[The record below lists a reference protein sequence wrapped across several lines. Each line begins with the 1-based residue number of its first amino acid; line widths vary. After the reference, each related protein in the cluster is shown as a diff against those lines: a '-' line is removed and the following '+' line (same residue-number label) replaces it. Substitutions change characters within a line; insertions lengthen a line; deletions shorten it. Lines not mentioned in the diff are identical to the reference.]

1 MNMKLN
7 GPIKMFIKVA
17 VTVVLLAYL
26 LLTINVGAIASTI
39 TGMAIVPLILCLPLV
54 GIMYAIRAEKWKA
67 LLKPIGID
75 LPFVSSLKI
84 YLIGTFYGSVTPGRA
99 GEVSRSFFMGDKKSK
114 TIPTVIIDRV
124 IDIIC
129 LLVLSAISIIV
140 FFNSVMMGAIL
151 AMLVIVFTACS
162 VALLHRGVVSFI
174 FSLLKI
180 GNDQREDYLGT
191 VEATIGDR
199 RALAY
204 AFGLTLCYYA
214 VNTLAFW
221 LILRALSVSINPVI
235 ALALPVII
243 IMGNVPISISG
254 LGVRELVSVTVFS
267 MFNSSAAYGFSAS
280 LILYLLTSLMPGL
293 IGLVFTL
300 EGVRSYGTEKREL

>member
-1 MNMKLN
+1 MKLK
-7 GPIKMFIKVA
+7 GPIETFLKIA
-17 VTVVLLAYL
+17 VTVILLAYL
-26 LLTINVGAIASTI
+26 MLSINVGAITSTI
-39 TGMAIVPLILCLPLV
+39 TGMAILPLILCMPLV
-54 GIMYAIRAEKWKA
+54 GIMYAIRAEKWKT

-75 LPFVSSLKI
+75 MQFFSSLKI

-99 GEVSRSFFMGDKKSK
+99 GEISRSFFMGDKKSK
-114 TIPTVIIDRV
+114 TIPTVIIDR
-124 IDIIC
+124 ITDIIC
-129 LLVLSAISIIV
+129 LLALSAISIII
-140 FFNSVMMGAIL
+140 FFNSVMMAVIL
-151 AMLVIVFTACS
+151 TLLIIVFAACS
-162 VALLHRGVVSFI
+162 VALLHRGSVSFI

-180 GNDQREDYLGT
+180 DDDHRKDYLGT
-191 VEATIGDR
+191 VDATIKDR

-221 LILRALSVSINPVI
+221 LILRALSVTINPVI

-280 LILYLLTSLMPGL
+280 LILYLLTSLLPGL
-293 IGLVFTL
+293 VGLVFTL

>member
-1 MNMKLN
+1 MKLADTTKT
-7 GPIKMFIKVA
+7 ILKIT
-17 VTVVLLAYL
+17 VTAALLAYL
-26 LLTINVGAIASTI
+26 LLSIDVGTISSTI
-39 TGMAIVPLILCLPLV
+39 IHMDIVPLILCVPLV
-54 GIMYAIRAEKWKA
+54 GVMYAIRAEKWKT
-67 LLKPIGID
+67 LLKPIGIEM
-75 LPFVSSLKI
+75 PFLSSLKI

-99 GEVSRSFFMGDKKSK
+99 GELSRSFFMGDKKSK

-124 IDIIC
+124 TDIIC
-129 LLVLSAISIIV
+129 LLALSAISIIV
-140 FFNSVMMGAIL
+140 FFNSMTLTVIL
-151 AMLVIVFTACS
+151 VLLIIVFAACS
-162 VALLHRGVVSFI
+162 VALLHRGAVSFL

-180 GNDQREDYLGT
+180 GDEHRDDYLST
-191 VEATIGDR
+191 VEATVRDR

-204 AFGLTLCYYA
+204 AFVLTFCYYA

-221 LILRALSVSINPVI
+221 LILRALSVTINPVI

-280 LILYLLTSLMPGL
+280 LVLYLLTSLLPGL
-293 IGLVFTL
+293 VGLVFTL

>member
-1 MNMKLN
+1 MKLD
-7 GPIKMFIKVA
+7 GPTKIFLKIA

-26 LLTINVGAIASTI
+26 LLSINVGAIVSTI
-39 TGMAIVPLILCLPLV
+39 TGMAMLPLILCLPLIGV
-54 GIMYAIRAEKWKA
+54 MYAIRAEKWKA
-67 LLKPIGID
+67 LLRPIGID

-124 IDIIC
+124 TDIIC
-129 LLVLSAISIIV
+129 LLALSAISVVV
-140 FFNSVMMGAIL
+140 FFNSVMMAAIL
-151 AMLVIVFTACS
+151 ALLVVVFAAGS
-162 VALLHRGVVSFI
+162 VALLHRGVVSYI

-180 GNDQREDYLGT
+180 GDDHREDYLGT
-191 VEATIGDR
+191 VDATIRDR

-221 LILRALSVSINPVI
+221 LILRSLSVTIDPVI

-243 IMGNVPISISG
+243 IMGNVPITISG

-280 LILYLLTSLMPGL
+280 LVLYLLTSLLPGL
-293 IGLVFTL
+293 VGLVFSL

>member
-1 MNMKLN
+1 MTMKLE
-7 GPIKMFIKVA
+7 GPIKTVLKIA
-17 VTVVLLAYL
+17 VTCILLAYL
-26 LLTINVGAIASTI
+26 LFSINVGAIASTI
-39 TGMAIVPLILCLPLV
+39 TGMAILPLIFCLPLV
-54 GIMYAIRAEKWKA
+54 GIMYAIRAEKWKT

-75 LPFVSSLKI
+75 MPFFSSLKI

-114 TIPTVIIDRV
+114 TIPTVVIDRV

-129 LLVLSAISIIV
+129 LLALSVISIVV
-140 FFNSVMMGAIL
+140 FFNSVMLSVIL
-151 AMLVIVFTACS
+151 VLLVIVFAVCS
-162 VALLHRGVVSFI
+162 IALLHRGAVSYI

-180 GNDQREDYLGT
+180 DDKHREDYLST
-191 VEATIGDR
+191 VDATIKDR

-221 LILRALSVSINPVI
+221 LILQALNITINPVI
-235 ALALPVII
+235 ALALPIII

-280 LILYLLTSLMPGL
+280 LVLYLLTSLIPGL
-293 IGLVFTL
+293 VGLIFTL
-300 EGVRSYGTEKREL
+300 EGVRSYGIEKREL

>member
-1 MNMKLN
+1 MKIN
-7 GPIKMFIKVA
+7 GAIKILLKMA
-17 VTVVLLAYL
+17 VTVILLAYL
-26 LLTINVGAIASTI
+26 LLSINAGAIVAVI
-39 TGMAIVPLILCLPLV
+39 TDMAILPLVICIPLV
-54 GIMYAIRAEKWKA
+54 GIMYAIRAEKWKT

-75 LPFVSSLKI
+75 MPFFSALKI

-129 LLVLSAISIIV
+129 LLALSAITIIV
-140 FFNSVMMGAIL
+140 FFNSITLAVIL
-151 AMLVIVFTACS
+151 VLLAIVFMACS
-162 VALLHRGVVSFI
+162 MALLHRGAVTFI

-180 GNDQREDYLGT
+180 GDEHRDDYLGT
-191 VEATIGDR
+191 VEATVRDPR
-199 RALAY
+199 SMAS

-221 LILRALSVSINPVI
+221 LILRALSPTINPVI

-267 MFNSSAAYGFSAS
+267 IFNSSAAYGFSAS
-280 LILYLLTSLMPGL
+280 LVLYLLTSLLPGL
-293 IGLVFTL
+293 VGLIFTL
-300 EGVRSYGTEKREL
+300 EGVRSYGIEKREL